1 MKSKQ
6 GAEPCFFIA
15 LDYFPEGILWK
26 VRLWESFIQF
36 WGPFVHFSNRFVQI
50 LYTFVHFLRSF
61 VQLDN
66 IWKSMPVIMRNRLV
80 DLTSKKKE
88 TGPAD

>member
-15 LDYFPEGILWK
+15 LDYFPGGILWK

-36 WGPFVHFSNRFVQI
+36 WGPFVHFSNRLIQI
-50 LYTFVHFLRSF
+50 LYTFVHFLRGF
-61 VQLDN
+61 VQ
-66 IWKSMPVIMRNRLV
+66 
-80 DLTSKKKE
+80 
-88 TGPAD
+88 